1 MITYNNTYT
10 QKIYTILIP
19 LVGDYMARGVIKNQ
33 TSKLGIAEEGIA
45 KKDLPALA
53 EGIKK
58 GLMAFIGS
66 EKANQVASKIVSIL

>member
-1 MITYNNTYT
+1 MITYKNSYT
-10 QKIYTILIP
+10 QKIYAILIP
-19 LVGDYMARGVIKNQ
+19 LIGDFMARGVIKNQ
-33 TSKLGIAEEGIA
+33 VSKLGLTEDNIA

-66 EKANQVASKIVSIL
+66 EKATQVANKIVSIL